1 MFSKEEFQNL
11 VNICNKLESNNSK
24 INKRYN
30 ELRKI
35 SESEYYYD
43 YYTDKEIASL
53 INDSRKLL
61 KSLDKEAR
69 AKILAVYFIGS
80 SPSGETY
87 KDKLERARE
96 LADYSHDGN
105 QNYVEGKLIT
115 INEGYLK
122 NGFDKGVKYIKDNC
136 LIVD

>member
-24 INKRYN
+24 INKRDN
-30 ELRKI
+30 EPRNI
-35 SESEYYYD
+35 SESEYYGYC
-43 YYTDKEIASL
+43 TGKEIESL

-69 AKILAVYFIGS
+69 AKILAIYFIGS

-87 KDKLERARE
+87 EEKLERARE

-105 QNYVEGKLIT
+105 QNYVEEKLIT
-115 INEGYLK
+115 INEGCLK